1 MVMRITGLSSGL
13 DVDSIVTD
21 SLKPY
26 KLKIQAQEQQKQIL
40 EWKQTQYQSIMKK
53 STAFYNKYFDVTS
66 KDSLFSMKNY
76 NQTKFTSSSSAV
88 TVTSSSSSSIQNYN
102 VAVSKVATKS
112 SGTINKT
119 SLTEGNQIEINGQK
133 FTLRGSSNSEI
144 ASNLTEDIGV
154 YNSKQSDSSKQ
165 INVTAK
171 YSDLANNGSGGLII
185 ENKSAGSKQPLT
197 ISIAQ
202 SYSSETSATAS
213 TTNGYYSTT
222 INKANLKAGSTITIN
237 SVDPPITLNGA
248 SEEEIVKNLDDELK
262 ARGINV
268 SASYDSDKGIMTLK
282 ANNSGDED
290 SNKFTAVLKDGDKE
304 TKLTVDTDGK
314 YESTINSSS
323 LNDNSAIK
331 INGRSFRVS
340 YKDGKIDTNDLN
352 SQLKDAGLSVDAKLN
367 DSNDLVL
374 TSKNSGVSS
383 KFETSIATYATDTTS
398 TNLAKSGSDLEAA
411 ISDENGNLIAI
422 KNGKIYDKDGNE
434 VINSSIKVNQNSVV
448 FDGNTFQFNS
458 ASNDVV
464 SITGSQDVSGLKD
477 KIVSFMKD
485 YNELMGEINGKLW
498 ETYDSDYLP
507 LTDDQRE
514 AMSDKQ
520 IEQWETKAQTG
531 LLRRDDD
538 LRSLADNMKSIMSSL
553 MSSTGLSL
561 ERIGITPVNDYKELN
576 GTFEIDEDKLTA
588 ALQSNFEG
596 VKDLFTRGYLD
607 DDTSNAGIIPRM
619 REVLNNNFIKFDS
632 VFNKK
637 AATSGVYALT
647 NEMTKQITE
656 KKNLIAQMNEDLN
669 DRQEAL
675 YSKYSSLETALAKA
689 QAQQSSMSSW
699 FGTSS

>member
-1 MVMRITGLSSGL
+1 MVMRITGLTSGL

-53 STAFYNKYFDVTS
+53 ANTFYNKYLDSTS
-66 KDSLFSMKNY
+66 KDSLYSMKNY

-88 TVTSSSSSSIQNYN
+88 TVTSSSSSSIQNYS
-102 VAVSKVATKS
+102 VAVSQVATKS
-112 SGTINKT
+112 SGTINKA

-133 FTLRGSSNSEI
+133 FALRGSSNSEI
-144 ASNLTEDIGV
+144 ARNLTEDIGT

-171 YSDLANNGSGGLII
+171 YSDLANNGSGGLTI
-185 ENKSAGSKQPLT
+185 ENKSAGSTPPLT
-197 ISIAQ
+197 ISVAQ
-202 SYSSETSATAS
+202 SYDSETSATAA
-213 TTNGYYSTT
+213 TTNGYYSAT
-222 INKANLKAGSTITIN
+222 IEKANLKAGSTITIG
-237 SVDPPITLNGA
+237 SSSPILLEGDT
-248 SEEEIVKNLDDELK
+248 EQEIVDNLNTKLS
-262 ARGINV
+262 GTNV
-268 SASYDSDKGIMTLK
+268 TASYDPDKGIMTLK
-282 ANNSGDED
+282 ANNLGDGD
-290 SNKFTAVLKDGDKE
+290 TNKFTAVLKDGDKE
-304 TKLTVDTDGK
+304 TNLTVDIDGK
-314 YESTINSSS
+314 YESIVNQSS

-331 INGRSFRVS
+331 INGRTFRVS
-340 YKDGKIDTNDLN
+340 YKDGKIDTDDL
-352 SQLKDAGLSVDAKLN
+352 SVQLKDAGLSVEAKLN

-383 KFETSIATYATDTTS
+383 KFETSIVTYATDTS
-398 TNLAKSGSDLEAA
+398 GTNLAKSGTDLEAA

-434 VINSSIKVNQNSVV
+434 VINSSIKINENSVI
-448 FDGNTFQFNS
+448 FDGNTFKFNS
-458 ASNDVV
+458 ASSDVISV
-464 SITGSQDVSGLKD
+464 TGSQDVSELKD
-477 KIVSFMKD
+477 KIVSFMND

-498 ETYDSDYLP
+498 ENYNSDYLP

-538 LRSLADNMKSIMSSL
+538 LRTLADNMKNVMSSL

-561 ERIGITPVNDYKELN
+561 ERIGIKPVNDYKELN
-576 GTFEIDEDKLTA
+576 GTFEIDEDKLTT
-588 ALQSNFEG
+588 ALQNNFDD
-596 VKDLFTRGYLD
+596 VKDLFTKGYLD
-607 DDTSNAGIIPRM
+607 DNTSNAGIIPKM
-619 REVLNNNFIKFDS
+619 RELINNNFVKFDS

-656 KKNLIAQMNEDLN
+656 KKSLIAQMNKDLN
-669 DRQEAL
+669 NRQEAL
-675 YSKYSSLETALAKA
+675 YSKYSALETAMAKA
-689 QAQQSSMSSW
+689 QSQQASMSSW

>member
-1 MVMRITGLSSGL
+1 MVMRITGLTSGL

-26 KLKIQAQEQQKQIL
+26 KVKIQAQEQQKQIL

-53 STAFYNKYFDVTS
+53 ANTFYNKYFDVTS

-76 NQTKFTSSSSAV
+76 NQTKFTSNSSAV
-88 TVTSSSSSSIQNYN
+88 SVTSSSSSSIQNYS

-112 SGTINKT
+112 SGTINKA

-144 ASNLTEDIGV
+144 ASNLTEDIGT
-154 YNSKQSDSSKQ
+154 YNSKQSDSSRQ

-171 YSDLANNGSGGLII
+171 YSDLANNGSGGLVI
-185 ENKSAGSKQPLT
+185 ENKSAGSKSPLT

-202 SYSSETSATAS
+202 SYDSETSATAA

-222 INKANLKAGSTITIN
+222 IEKANLKAGSTIAIG
-237 SVDPPITLNGA
+237 SSSPILLEGDT
-248 SEEEIVKNLDDELK
+248 EQEIVDNLNTKLSVT
-262 ARGINV
+262 NV
-268 SASYDSDKGIMTLK
+268 TASYDADKGIMTLK
-282 ANNSGDED
+282 ANNPGDGNA
-290 SNKFTAVLKDGDKE
+290 NKFTAVLKDGDKE
-304 TKLTVDTDGK
+304 TELTVDIDGK
-314 YESTINSSS
+314 YESIVNQSS
-323 LNDNSAIK
+323 LNDDSAIK
-331 INGRSFRVS
+331 INGRTFRVL
-340 YKDGKIDTNDLN
+340 YKDGKIDTDDL
-352 SQLKDAGLSVDAKLN
+352 SAKLKDAGLSVEAKLN
-367 DSNDLVL
+367 DSDDLVL
-374 TSKNSGVSS
+374 TSKNSGVVS
-383 KFETSIATYATDTTS
+383 KFETSIVTYATDTTS
-398 TNLAKSGSDLEAA
+398 TNLAKSGTDLEAA

-422 KNGKIYDKDGNE
+422 KNGKIYDKDGKE
-434 VINSSIKVNQNSVV
+434 VINSSIKINENSVI
-448 FDGNTFQFNS
+448 FDGNTFKFNS
-458 ASNDVV
+458 ASSDVI
-464 SITGSQDVSGLKD
+464 SITGSQDVSGVKD

-498 ETYDSDYLP
+498 ESYDSDYLP

-520 IEQWETKAQTG
+520 IEQWETKAQAG
-531 LLRRDDD
+531 LLRKDDD
-538 LRSLADNMKSIMSSL
+538 LRTLADNMKDIMSSL

-561 ERIGITPVNDYKELN
+561 ERIGIKPVNDYKELN
-576 GTFEIDEDKLTA
+576 GTFEIDEDKLTT
-588 ALQSNFEG
+588 ALQNNFDG

-607 DDTSNAGIIPRM
+607 DDTKNAGIIPKM
-619 REVLNNNFIKFDS
+619 RELINKNFVKFDS
-632 VFNKK
+632 IFNKK

-656 KKNLIAQMNEDLN
+656 KKKLISQMNEDLN

-675 YSKYSSLETALAKA
+675 YSKYSALETAMAKA
-689 QAQQSSMSSW
+689 QSQQASMSSW

>member
-1 MVMRITGLSSGL
+1 MGIRITGLSSGL

-21 SLKPY
+21 SVKPY

-53 STAFYNKYFDVTS
+53 STTFYNKYLDPLS
-66 KDSLFSMKNY
+66 KDSLFSLKNY

-88 TVTSSSSSSIQNYN
+88 TVTSSSSSSIQNYS
-102 VAVSKVATKS
+102 VAVSQVATKS
-112 SGTINKT
+112 SGTINKA
-119 SLTEGNQIEINGQK
+119 SLIEGNQIEINGQK

-144 ASNLTEDIGV
+144 ASNLTEDIGT

-171 YSDLANNGSGGLII
+171 YSDLANNGSGGVLI
-185 ENKSAGSKQPLT
+185 ENKSAGSKTPLN

-202 SYSSETSATAS
+202 SYSSETSATES

-222 INKANLKAGSTITIN
+222 IDKANLKAGSTITIN
-237 SVDPPITLNGA
+237 SIDPPITLNGA
-248 SEEEIVKNLDDELK
+248 NEEEIVKNLDDELK
-262 ARGINV
+262 ARGINA

-282 ANNSGDED
+282 ANNFGDED

-304 TKLTVDTDGK
+304 TKLTIDIDGK

-331 INGRSFRVS
+331 INGKSFRVS
-340 YKDGKIDTNDLN
+340 YKDGKIDTNDL
-352 SQLKDAGLSVDAKLN
+352 SAQLKDAGLSLEAKLN
-367 DSNDLVL
+367 GNDLVL

-383 KFETSIATYATDTTS
+383 KFSTSIVTYVTDTTS
-398 TNLAKSGSDLEAA
+398 TNLAKSGTDLEAA

-422 KNGKIYDKDGNE
+422 KEGKIYDKDGKE
-434 VINSSIKVNQNSVV
+434 VVNSSIKVNQNSVTL
-448 FDGNTFQFNS
+448 DGTTFKFNS
-458 ASNDVV
+458 ASTEVISV
-464 SITGSQDVSGLKD
+464 TGSQDVTGLKD
-477 KIVSFMKD
+477 KIVSFMND
-485 YNELMGEINGKLW
+485 YNELMGEVNGKLW
-498 ETYDSDYLP
+498 ESYNSDYLP

-514 AMSDKQ
+514 SMSDKQ

-531 LLRRDDD
+531 LLRKDDD
-538 LRSLADNMKSIMSSL
+538 LRTLADNMKDVMSSL

-588 ALQSNFEG
+588 ALQNNFDD

-607 DDTSNAGIIPRM
+607 DDTKNAGIIPKM
-619 REVLNNNFIKFDS
+619 KELINNNFVKFDS

-656 KKNLIAQMNEDLN
+656 KKKLIAQMNEDLN
-669 DRQEAL
+669 DRQESL
-675 YSKYSSLETALAKA
+675 YSKYSALETAMAKA
-689 QAQQSSMSSW
+689 QSQQSSMSSW